1 MKLQSKL
8 RPVRRKLE
16 ALEHVKELQKT
27 DRLKVL
33 KENLL
38 AVGKFINKLE
48 RTENAGKNVHQNL
61 W

>member
-1 MKLQSKL
+1 
-8 RPVRRKLE
+8 LE